1 MRWWCWAYGVFV
13 AFVFLIAVGFLLR
26 PLVVE
31 HPAPSRLTPV
41 TATP

>member
-1 MRWWCWAYGVFV
+1 MRWWFWAYGVFV

-31 HPAPSRLTPV
+31 YPIPTPRV
-41 TATP
+41 TVTPTP